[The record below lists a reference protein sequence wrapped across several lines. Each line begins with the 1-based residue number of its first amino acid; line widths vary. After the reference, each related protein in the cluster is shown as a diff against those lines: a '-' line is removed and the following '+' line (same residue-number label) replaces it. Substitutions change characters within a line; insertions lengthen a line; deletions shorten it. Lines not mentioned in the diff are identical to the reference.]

1 MQNFHAAL
9 TREPML
15 ERILPGPGMKTER
28 EKRDQEV
35 QRLIHSVTGSREAE
49 VEFQEKI
56 RKTTSTIFEEETR
69 KLKKTERVE
78 RPKRSI
84 SVATVGLW
92 LIVLGVAGFVFWMP
106 AFGGVAIVSGVAA
119 IIWDIFVKPA
129 TQKPPRRR

>member
-1 MQNFHAAL
+1 
-9 TREPML
+9 
-15 ERILPGPGMKTER
+15 MKTER

-35 QRLIHSVTGSREAE
+35 QRLIHGAGVSRDAE

-56 RKTTSTIFEEETR
+56 RKTASAIFEEETR
-69 KLKKTERVE
+69 KLQKTERAE

-84 SVATVGLW
+84 NIATLGLW

-106 AFGGVAIVSGVAA
+106 AFGGVAIVCGGTA

-129 TQKPPRRR
+129 NKKRG